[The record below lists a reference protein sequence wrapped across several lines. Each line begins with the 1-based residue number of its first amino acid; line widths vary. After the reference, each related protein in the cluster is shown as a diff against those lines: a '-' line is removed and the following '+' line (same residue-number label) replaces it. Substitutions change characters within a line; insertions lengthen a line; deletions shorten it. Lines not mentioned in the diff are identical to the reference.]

1 MAGAACEDG
10 EEGAEGVGEE
20 DGSEAEGCVG
30 GDEEGR
36 EGGCGCG
43 WVKVAGQ
50 RWVFFW
56 NVGRVFLR
64 FGSCA
69 GVAGL
74 QVRKIP
80 GLYDLLVTLLLA
92 ISLKPSCREY

>member
-1 MAGAACEDG
+1 MWIG
-10 EEGAEGVGEE
+10 
-20 DGSEAEGCVG
+20 EGCG
-30 GDEEGR
+30 
-36 EGGCGCG
+36 
-43 WVKVAGQ
+43 A
-50 RWVFFW
+50 RWVFSW

-69 GVAGL
+69 GVAGR